1 MGILVR
7 MSERRRFFLQVAVKT
22 GRREQDVRAS
32 KRWDMDVTSF
42 AVPYGIYIFCDLL
55 ENHDAETL
63 STKVPTGVPPLQEIP
78 HKPESILLRC
88 NAPEAL

>member
-1 MGILVR
+1 MRILE
-7 MSERRRFFLQVAVKT
+7 SCSIFLQDAEPL

-42 AVPYGIYIFCDLL
+42 AVPYDTYIFCDLL

-63 STKVPTGVPPLQEIP
+63 SNKVPQVSLPFKNIPPNRNF
-78 HKPESILLRC
+78 PE
-88 NAPEAL
+88 